1 LLLFTSHSE
10 LSATCSSAANAH
22 SRGSDTLNERS
33 VWIDGLVDADI
44 LFIRTLKHTLRCI
57 SVDDISHKLWF
68 EFS

>member
-1 LLLFTSHSE
+1 
-10 LSATCSSAANAH
+10 
-22 SRGSDTLNERS
+22 LNERS